1 MSAPSSMAAP
11 EGFKEFQAAGGLFD
25 LVGPIYARVLDG
37 EAHLGFRVEGKHLN
51 PVGICHGGMLAT
63 LVDVQLGFGA
73 AVAMKRRGFYPTIN
87 LNCDFLAPARPGQ
100 WVQGR
105 TELIKATPRMV
116 FANAVLT
123 ADGEVVLRANGIMKI
138 PSDKDPRFQRPEGA
152 TDPTKM
158 T

>member
-1 MSAPSSMAAP
+1 MSEASSMAAP
-11 EGFKEFQAAGGLFD
+11 EGFKEFQAAGGMFD
-25 LVGPIYARVLDG
+25 LIGPIYARVADG
-37 EAHLGFRVEGKHLN
+37 EAQLGFRVEGKHLN

-63 LVDVQLGFGA
+63 VVDVQLGFGS
-73 AVAMKRRGFYPTIN
+73 AVASKMRRFYPTIN
-87 LNCDFLAPARPGQ
+87 LNCDFLGPARPGQ

-123 ADGEVVLRANGIMKI
+123 ADGEVILRANGIMKI
-138 PSDKDPRFQRPEGA
+138 PSAGDPRFQRPETA
-152 TDPTKM
+152 MDPTKP